1 MVKNRFPYCF
11 ACGESNPIGLH
22 LKFVKKDSLVEAIFS
37 PNDFHQGYPDIVH
50 GGIVTTLLDEAMAYA
65 LEFNGYRGLT
75 VKLRVKF
82 LKPLKPKDRYR
93 IIGYLGKIRSKV
105 ASVYSEIRD
114 VDNNIMAKAEA
125 LFFLDNKIG
134 GGNID

>member
-1 MVKNRFPYCF
+1 MVENRFPYCF

-22 LKFVKKDSLVEAIFS
+22 LKFAKKDLLVEAVFS

-75 VKLRVKF
+75 AKLYVRF
-82 LKPLKPKDRYR
+82 LKPLRPRDNYK
-93 IIGYLGKIRSKV
+93 IMGYIDKIRNRLARV
-105 ASVYSEIRD
+105 HSEIID
-114 VDNNIMAKAEA
+114 ENGNIMARAYG
-125 LFFLDNKIG
+125 LFFIDNKIG
-134 GGNID
+134 GERID

>member
-1 MVKNRFPYCF
+1 VVESRFPYCF

-22 LKFVKKDSLVEAIFS
+22 LKFTKKDLLVEAVFS
-37 PNDFHQGYPDIVH
+37 PSDFHQGYPNIVH

-75 VKLRVKF
+75 VKLHVRF
-82 LKPLKPKDRYR
+82 LKPLRPRKMYR
-93 IIGYLGKIRSKV
+93 IIGCLGKVRGRV
-105 ASVYSEIRD
+105 AKVYSEIRD
-114 VDNNIMAKAEA
+114 EDNNTMAKADA

-134 GGNID
+134 GEKID